1 MNPLNGI
8 VNPSELR
15 ATLFPQTSRYHGVE
29 ILKHKT
35 PDGREVA
42 YLARRIVPQ
51 QSRFETLREHAV
63 SEGDRPDNLAAHYLG
78 DPEQFWRLADA
89 NNDLNPF
96 ELTAEINRRIR
107 ITLPEGV
114 PGVPYA

>member
-1 MNPLNGI
+1 MNSLNAI
-8 VNPSELR
+8 INPSDLR
-15 ATLFPQTSRYHGVE
+15 ATLFPQTSRYHAVE
-29 ILKHKT
+29 ILKHT
-35 PDGREVA
+35 TADGREVA
-42 YLARRIVPQ
+42 YLARRLLPQ
-51 QSRFETLREHAV
+51 QDRFETLQEHVV
-63 SEGDRPDNLAAHYLG
+63 SEGDRPDNIAAQFLG

-96 ELTAEINRRIR
+96 DLTAEIGRRIR